1 MDAENTNRP
10 AGSSPARGAH
20 LHGPSAGGPHLH
32 GGQAGEG
39 RRGGTDGEDLHT
51 LYLAGGCFW
60 GLEAF
65 LKRLPGVRRTV
76 AGYANGSTENPSY
89 RDVCNW
95 NTGHAETVAVTYD
108 RRILPTDV
116 LLDGFFEVVDP
127 TSLNRQGNDAGTQY
141 RSGIYWQDEAD
152 LPAIEAALRRQQARY
167 TEPIVTEI
175 EPLDGFYAAED
186 YHQDYLGK
194 NPHGY
199 CHIALGAA
207 EAFARRMGL
216 AEGRPCIQFDGLC
229 ESPDDPAVA
238 GAIPGAKAG
247 AGVAPSA
254 SADGA
259 GSPAEAAAKAAPDAK
274 AGAADSTPSAPGAGP
289 LDAAGVADA
298 IRARGYAAPPDD
310 ELRRALSPEQYRVV
324 RENATERPFAHPY
337 DHAFEPGIY
346 VDVTSGE
353 PLFAS
358 ADKFDSG
365 CGWPAFSRP
374 LSKDVVTEHLD
385 RSFGTLRTEVRSR
398 AGDAHLGH
406 VFTDGPAEAGG
417 LRYCINGAALRFVP
431 LERMDAEGYG
441 YLKPLVEQQE
451 AGRAPAM
458 A

>member
-1 MDAENTNRP
+1 M
-10 AGSSPARGAH
+10 
-20 LHGPSAGGPHLH
+20 
-32 GGQAGEG
+32 
-39 RRGGTDGEDLHT
+39 
-51 LYLAGGCFW
+51 
-60 GLEAF
+60 
-65 LKRLPGVRRTV
+65 RRTV

-127 TSLNRQGNDAGTQY
+127 ASLNRQGNDAGTQY

-199 CHIALGAA
+199 CHIDLGAA

-247 AGVAPSA
+247 AGEAPSA

-374 LSKDVVTEHLD
+374 SRRTWS
-385 RSFGTLRTEVRSR
+385 RSAWTAASAPCAPRCAAARATRTWATCSPTAPPRR
-398 AGDAHLGH
+398 AGCA
-406 VFTDGPAEAGG
+406 TASTAPPCASC
-417 LRYCINGAALRFVP
+417 RST
-431 LERMDAEGYG
+431 RMDAEGYG

>member
-1 MDAENTNRP
+1 M
-10 AGSSPARGAH
+10 
-20 LHGPSAGGPHLH
+20 
-32 GGQAGEG
+32 
-39 RRGGTDGEDLHT
+39 
-51 LYLAGGCFW
+51 
-60 GLEAF
+60 
-65 LKRLPGVRRTV
+65 RRTV

-108 RRILPTDV
+108 RRVLPTDV

-199 CHIALGAA
+199 CHIELGAA

-247 AGVAPSA
+247 AGEAPSTA
-254 SADGA
+254 ADGQA
-259 GSPAEAAAKAAPDAK
+259 ARPRLPPEALQPTAPP
-274 AGAADSTPSAPGAGP
+274 GGPGAGP
-289 LDAAGVADA
+289 PRRGRRGRRHPRTGLCRPARRRAAPRALARAVPR
-298 IRARGYAAPPDD
+298 RARERHGAPVRASLRPRVRARHLRGRDQ
-310 ELRRALSPEQYRVV
+310 RRALVRQRGQVRLRLRMARVL
-324 RENATERPFAHPY
+324 RAPSRRTWSRSTWTA
-337 DHAFEPGIY
+337 
-346 VDVTSGE
+346 
-353 PLFAS
+353 AS
-358 ADKFDSG
+358 AP
-365 CGWPAFSRP
+365 CAR
-374 LSKDVVTEHLD
+374 
-385 RSFGTLRTEVRSR
+385 EVRSR